1 MEDWQIIKRYKD
13 EYKLILYIGADDPS
27 VLALEK
33 TFNEVAALAKRMG
46 YPIKMGM
53 GEIRVF
59 SQNELA
65 KREFRY
71 GKVREYLDYGD
82 KDDMLI
88 RGYPMA
94 RK

>member
-13 EYKLILYIGADDPS
+13 EYKLILYIGTDDPS

-33 TFNEVAALAKRMG
+33 TLNEVAALAKRMG
-46 YPIKMGM
+46 YPINMGI
-53 GEIRVF
+53 GDIRVI

-71 GKVREYLDYGD
+71 EKIKEYLDYGD

-88 RGYPMA
+88 RKYP
-94 RK
+94 KPKN

>member
-1 MEDWQIIKRYKD
+1 MEDWEVIQRFKD
-13 EYKLILYIGADDPS
+13 DNRLILYIGADDPS
-27 VLALEK
+27 ILALEK
-33 TFNEVAALAKRMG
+33 TFIGVAALAKRMG

-53 GEIRVF
+53 GEIRVV

-71 GKVREYLDYGD
+71 EKVREYLDYGD

-88 RGYPMA
+88 RKYPMA